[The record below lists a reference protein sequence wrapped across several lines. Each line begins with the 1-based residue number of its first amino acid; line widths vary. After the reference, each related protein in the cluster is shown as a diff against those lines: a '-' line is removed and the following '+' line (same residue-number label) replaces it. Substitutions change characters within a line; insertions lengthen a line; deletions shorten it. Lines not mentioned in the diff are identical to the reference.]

1 MDVVQQMMM
10 QDARMTTVEV
20 LHLLDMNFPRLVN

>member
-10 QDARMTTVEV
+10 QDARMKTVEV